1 MRSETERESELVCVT
16 CVCVTVSLCVHVCAC
31 VCLYLCMICNARA
44 ELRRENCFLPFFF
57 KNSFLRKYFF
67 EKKLCRHRTSML
79 KNGATKKMKLFSS
92 SFFLK
97 WEKIFFCKKTVQAQ
111 NFYAQKWRNNENET
125 ADECARRLA
134 RAASVL
140 QVFLLSLIILLI
152 IMHYSY
158 Y

>member
-79 KNGATKKMKLFSS
+79 KNGATMKMKLFSS

-97 WEKIFFCKKTVQAQ
+97 QFFEKKYVFVKKLCRRRTSMPKNGETKKMKLLMNVLGD
-111 NFYAQKWRNNENET
+111 WR
-125 ADECARRLA
+125 
-134 RAASVL
+134 VL
-140 QVFLLSLIILLI
+140 LVSCR
-152 IMHYSY
+152 YSY
-158 Y
+158 YH